1 LAATDQY
8 GFALPINLIALKKHC
23 EMNEVSLLVHSLR
36 LLEGEEFSKLY
47 GLEDCTKVER
57 DKGFFFNLFIFNIL
71 FGLAYQGKDIIVF
84 RFITE

>member
-23 EMNEVSLLVHSLR
+23 EMNEVSLLVHLLR

-57 DKGFFFNLFIFNIL
+57 DKGFFIL
-71 FGLAYQGKDIIVF
+71 FF
-84 RFITE
+84 